1 MTYELRPEGLDFL
14 ARAPRSWRFEAGVA
28 APRPTVFGAI
38 SGDPS
43 KWKSWFPGLSSGRY
57 EGDGPPGVG
66 SVRQVRMSGVTYRE
80 TVVAWVQDERWA
92 YRVDQCSV
100 PMARALV
107 EEWATEDAGEGTL
120 VRWTFAIEPG
130 LLFRLGQPLAP
141 TVMGRLFRRAM
152 AKLSTE
158 LASRERG

>member
-1 MTYELRPEGLDFL
+1 MTHQLRPEGLDFL
-14 ARAPRSWRFEAGVA
+14 TRAPRTWQFEAGVA
-28 APRPTVFGAI
+28 APRTTVFAAI

-43 KWKSWFPGLSSGRY
+43 TWTWFPGLSSGRY
-57 EGDGPPGVG
+57 EGEGPPGVG

-80 TVVAWVQDERWA
+80 SIVAWVQDQRWA
-92 YRVDQCSV
+92 YRVDECSV
-100 PMARALV
+100 PIARALV
-107 EEWATEDAGEGTL
+107 EEWMTEDAGDGTT

-152 AKLSTE
+152 ANLGAE
-158 LASRERG
+158 LGTRERG